1 MQNIV
6 FGEINADIVSNKKLN
21 PIVTELC
28 FLVFIAV
35 SNFSV
40 QKILRLN
47 STYYSTMKIQN
58 KQELQDIALNH
69 SSDIKQRL

>member
-28 FLVFIAV
+28 FLVFITV

-40 QKILRLN
+40 QKN
-47 STYYSTMKIQN
+47 
-58 KQELQDIALNH
+58 
-69 SSDIKQRL
+69 IKT